1 MHELSR
7 EIRFSINPFL
17 AEGEVGYNSY
27 SSKPCGEGYSLY
39 FGLWVKLA
47 GEIDE
52 ATGFLVNVVEIDKVV
67 RRLAVGVFAACFKE
81 RYAAGEH
88 VGLDDM
94 QHILRCVWGG
104 VGKEFGSARL
114 KQLCCEVN
122 PFRKI
127 WIDSEDCKLLH
138 ISEKFEFAA
147 MHKLWNESL
156 SDAKNFAVFGKCAN
170 PSGHGHNYLVEVSVC
185 RDDGSDGFLM
195 GEFEKTVSGEFIELV
210 DHKNLNADV
219 AEFSVKNPTIE
230 NIAVFAWEKLCGK
243 FSHCV
248 LESVTVWESD
258 RTYCMYRGKDK
269 S

>member
-1 MHELSR
+1 MHELAR
-7 EIRFSINPFL
+7 QIRFSINPFL
-17 AEGEVGYNSY
+17 SDETVGFNSY
-27 SSKPCGEGYSLY
+27 ASKPCGAGFSLY

-47 GEIDE
+47 GQIDE
-52 ATGFLVNVVEIDKVV
+52 ETGFVVNVVEIDKAV
-67 RRLAVGVFAACFKE
+67 RRLAVPVFTACFKE
-81 RYAAGEH
+81 RYGGGEH
-88 VGLDDM
+88 VTLEDM
-94 QHILRCVWGG
+94 RQVLTRVWG
-104 VGKEFGSARL
+104 VVDNEFGSARL
-114 KQLCCEVN
+114 KQLSCEVN

-127 WIDSEDCKLLH
+127 WIDAEDSKVLH

-147 MHKLWNESL
+147 MHKLWNASF
-156 SDAKNFAVFGKCAN
+156 SDEKNFEVFGKCAN
-170 PSGHGHNYLVEVSVC
+170 RSGHGHNYVVEVTVC
-185 RDDGSDGFLM
+185 RQDESDGFSI
-195 GEFEKTVSGEFIELV
+195 GEFEKTVSCEFIDLV

-258 RTYCMYRGKDK
+258 RTHCTYRGKK